1 MKDSLWLSGQ
11 EIKNKGVQLAMT
23 NYYFVGTLLPEL
35 KIGEV
40 PEIGF
45 NELDQLFRENL
56 SIQDYAKT
64 RTIRTLYDI
73 GNLRAYWKGEPLDP
87 YGNLSANELE
97 EALVTRSVL
106 PPYVFEFIDKYETDE
121 QRLQHYP
128 ELQAV
133 FFKDAIKN
141 ATGFFRYYLTLE
153 RELRLILVAFRAKK
167 LGRDIYA
174 ELQYE
179 DPEEEL
185 IAQILAQKDSPVYE
199 PPEKYHDIKTL
210 FEQYY
215 DKPIELHK
223 ALIEYRFDK
232 IEEKLGYEPFSLDR
246 LLAYMI
252 ELIMIEGWQKMDQ
265 QKGLEIVD
273 TMLHKE
279 GS

>member
-1 MKDSLWLSGQ
+1 
-11 EIKNKGVQLAMT
+11 MT
-23 NYYFVGTLLPEL
+23 NYYFLGTQLPDL
-35 KIGEV
+35 RIGEA

-45 NELDQLFRENL
+45 SELDQLFKENL
-56 SIQDYAKT
+56 SDRDYAKA

-73 GNLRAYWKGEPLDP
+73 INLRAYWKGEPLDP
-87 YGNLSANELE
+87 YGNLSANDLE

-106 PPYVFEFIDKYETDE
+106 PAYVFEFIDKYETNE
-121 QRLQHYP
+121 ERLRHYP

-133 FFKDAIKN
+133 FFREEIKN
-141 ATGFFRYYLTLE
+141 ASGFFRYYLTLE

-167 LGRDIYA
+167 LGKDIYK

-179 DPEEEL
+179 DPEEDF
-185 IAQILAQKDSPVYE
+185 IAQILAQKDAPSYE
-199 PPEKYHDIKTL
+199 PPEKYQDIKVL

-223 ALIEYRFDK
+223 ALIEYRFNK

-246 LLAYMI
+246 ILAYMI
-252 ELIMIEGWQKMDQ
+252 ELIMVEGWQRMDQ

-273 TMLHKE
+273 NMLTKT
-279 GS
+279 